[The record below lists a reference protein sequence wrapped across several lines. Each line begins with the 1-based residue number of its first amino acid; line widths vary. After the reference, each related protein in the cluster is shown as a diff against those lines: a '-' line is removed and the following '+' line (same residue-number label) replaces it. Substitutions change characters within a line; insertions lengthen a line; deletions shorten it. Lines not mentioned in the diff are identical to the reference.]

1 MIALHIQ
8 APFAVFRNFTAGWYR
23 PTASFLTPSAAY
35 GLILNLAGLESRR
48 DDGQAIMTLT
58 AFDLPPALIAI
69 GADPDN
75 PHGPFPATQ
84 SIFQQL
90 HNYPVGSSGKER
102 KDDTKG
108 NKYNITPVRREF
120 LASFRAY
127 ILLRSTPELESRV
140 RQGVLGSLD
149 TARYGLP
156 FLGDNSFLIDKI
168 KVIDDAPILA
178 HWYSR
183 IGLDDET
190 EIRPH
195 TTRLTCWV
203 DREEMSKTQV
213 GLFAPTME
221 AIPIES
227 MPESVWTSIN
237 PPASPQQSAKEPAKT
252 RTGQKKQRETMAQ
265 PLEIPEFHLKREANP
280 NSHQKGLFD
289 E

>member
-48 DDGQAIMTLT
+48 DDGQSIMTLT
-58 AFDLPPALIAI
+58 AFDLPSAQIAI

-75 PHGPFPATQ
+75 PYGPFPGTQ
-84 SIFQQL
+84 SMFQQL

-102 KDDTKG
+102 KEDTKG

-127 ILLRSTPELESRV
+127 ILLKSSPDLESRV
-140 RQGVLGSLD
+140 RQGILGTLETS
-149 TARYGLP
+149 RYGLP
-156 FLGDNSFLIDKI
+156 FLGDNAFLIDKI

-178 HWYSR
+178 HWYTR
-183 IGLDDET
+183 IGPDDES

-203 DREEMSKTQV
+203 DRAEMSKTQV

-227 MPESVWTSIN
+227 MPESAWTSID
-237 PPASPQQSAKEPAKT
+237 PPAQPAQAEPSKPKKSAKPKSIP
-252 RTGQKKQRETMAQ
+252 K
-265 PLEIPEFHLKREANP
+265 PLESQTEAFELW
-280 NSHQKGLFD
+280 SDSTIKKTQKGLFD
-289 E
+289 DD